1 MVDTGD
7 GWTKIQHD
15 KSDMSDTSTFYVA
28 GFQDGT
34 SKVDLRNVYDRFGQ
48 VSDIYIGGKKNKR
61 KQNFAFIRFKGVK
74 DTRTLEANIQGIK
87 LGGITLMSNLA
98 KYQRGMSHYRVPL
111 RGRRV
116 GMQTT
121 PKIWGNVRDSRSFA
135 QVAAGIPGTRIHNSA
150 PIISL
155 NPKIVMGQWIHKK
168 MLIREAHSLDH
179 IANLPYPIFHIDD
192 TKYLG
197 GLRMA
202 IKFGS
207 SKEAREFLEDKTRWQ
222 EWFKWMVLEDH
233 NDLSYERLAWLNING
248 VPLRYWDV

>member
-15 KSDMSDTSTFYVA
+15 KSDMSDTSTFYVV

-34 SKVDLRNVYDRFGQ
+34 SKVDLRSVYDRFGQ

-116 GMQTT
+116 GMQMK

-135 QVAAGIPGTRIHNSA
+135 
-150 PIISL
+150 
-155 NPKIVMGQWIHKK
+155 
-168 MLIREAHSLDH
+168 
-179 IANLPYPIFHIDD
+179 
-192 TKYLG
+192 
-197 GLRMA
+197 
-202 IKFGS
+202 
-207 SKEAREFLEDKTRWQ
+207 
-222 EWFKWMVLEDH
+222 
-233 NDLSYERLAWLNING
+233 
-248 VPLRYWDV
+248 